1 MISYRIF
8 CYATLVVTFFSLFVS
23 FLPSPE
29 NEFDKSSFSSE
40 ILNYNFDVHDD
51 AEINAYSKPPF
62 LDNSYVA
69 FKEALAFKESQGKY
83 EAINTLGYLG
93 KFQFGI
99 STLELLGVYNPDNF
113 LTDPALQEEVFLAN
127 TRRNKWVLRRD
138 IKLFSGKIIDGI
150 EITESGILASAH
162 LAGPGNVKR
171 YLRSFGSEDFVD
183 AYGTDIS
190 YYMQKFS
197 GFDTSFVVPHQ
208 KPISVFL

>member
-8 CYATLVVTFFSLFVS
+8 CYTILVVTFFSLFVS
-23 FLPSPE
+23 FSPCPE
-29 NEFDKSSFSSE
+29 NEFYKLSFSSE
-40 ILNYNFDVHDD
+40 ILNYNFDVHDV

-171 YLRSFGSEDFVD
+171 YLRSFGSEDFAD

>member
-1 MISYRIF
+1 M
-8 CYATLVVTFFSLFVS
+8 
-23 FLPSPE
+23 
-29 NEFDKSSFSSE
+29 
-40 ILNYNFDVHDD
+40 
-51 AEINAYSKPPF
+51 
-62 LDNSYVA
+62 
-69 FKEALAFKESQGKY
+69 
-83 EAINTLGYLG
+83 
-93 KFQFGI
+93 
-99 STLELLGVYNPDNF
+99 
-113 LTDPALQEEVFLAN
+113 
-127 TRRNKWVLRRD
+127 LRRD